1 MAKAKS
7 TTTTSSF
14 RSKTKTKRP
23 GIHSKKK
30 SSKGKNTTNYKKA
43 YRGQGR

>member
-1 MAKAKS
+1 MAKAK
-7 TTTTSSF
+7 TTSVSSNF
-14 RSKTKTKRP
+14 HSKSKVKRP

-43 YRGQGR
+43 YKGQGR

>member
-7 TTTTSSF
+7 TSTTSTF
-14 RSKTKTKRP
+14 RSKTKAKRP

-30 SSKGKNTTNYKKA
+30 SSRGKNTTNYKKA
-43 YRGQGR
+43 YKGQGR

>member
-1 MAKAKS
+1 MAKAK
-7 TTTTSSF
+7 TTSTSSTF
-14 RSKTKTKRP
+14 RAKTKKKRP

>member
-1 MAKAKS
+1 MAK
-7 TTTTSSF
+7 TTSTSS
-14 RSKTKTKRP
+14 SKHHTKSKSKRP

>member
-7 TTTTSSF
+7 TSTTSTF
-14 RSKTKTKRP
+14 RSATKKKRP